1 MCKKKS
7 SIEAMVHRKEGRKR
21 KGNNEG
27 VAANKCFEIY
37 AEYYYIHFGKATFRL
52 NDMRRYLCLRWSSRK
67 RVESEVARSN
77 PLGIVTLPVPGSL
90 RGRVEKR
97 GCYVL
102 QPGQDEI

>member
-1 MCKKKS
+1 
-7 SIEAMVHRKEGRKR
+7 MVHRKEGRKR
-21 KGNNEG
+21 KGNNKG

-90 RGRVEKR
+90 GGRVEER

-102 QPGQDEI
+102 

>member
-21 KGNNEG
+21 KGNNKG

-90 RGRVEKR
+90 GGRVEER

-102 QPGQDEI
+102 